1 VGEATRRYLIAG
13 KVQGVFFR
21 HSARIEAQRLGL
33 SGVVRN
39 LSNGNVEV
47 IARGNAAALDALRA
61 WLEHGPRQ
69 ARVDEV
75 REASDAQELQIP
87 EPGAFVVR

>member
-1 VGEATRRYLIAG
+1 VSELTRRYLIAG

-21 HSARIEAQRLGL
+21 QSARIEAQRLRL
-33 SGVVRN
+33 SGMARN
-39 LSNGNVEV
+39 LANGNVEV

-61 WLEHGPRQ
+61 WLEQGPAQ
-69 ARVDEV
+69 ARVDDV
-75 REASDAQELQIP
+75 REAPDGEEPQIP

>member
-21 HSARIEAQRLGL
+21 QSTRVEAQRLKL

-61 WLEHGPRQ
+61 WLRKGPSQ
-69 ARVDEV
+69 ARVDDV
-75 REASDAQELQIP
+75 REANDALEPQIP

>member
-1 VGEATRRYLIAG
+1 VGEVTRRYLIGG

-21 HSARIEAQRLGL
+21 QSARIEAQRLRL
-33 SGVVRN
+33 SGMVRN

-47 IARGNAAALDALRA
+47 IARGNAAALDVLRA
-61 WLEHGPRQ
+61 WLEKGPSQ
-69 ARVDEV
+69 ARVDDV
-75 REASDAQELQIP
+75 REATDAQEPQIP